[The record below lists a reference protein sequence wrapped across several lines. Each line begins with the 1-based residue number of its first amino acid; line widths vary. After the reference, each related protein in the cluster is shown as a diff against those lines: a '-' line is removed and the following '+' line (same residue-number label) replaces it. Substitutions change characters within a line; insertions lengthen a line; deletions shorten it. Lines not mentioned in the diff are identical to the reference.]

1 MAGKISDQITRP
13 GINGEE
19 WLLLAYNGQNYKVTI
34 KQLLDAVPLPTLAAL
49 GLDQV
54 DNTSDLDKPL
64 STAVIQALN
73 NKAAAIHRHSVADID
88 GLSELLQAKADVATV
103 NQTIQDLVANLATK
117 NDLNGLEASIYNA
130 LGQYATTA
138 SMQQAFQDLVIPEP
152 SVVATS
158 NMEW

>member
-13 GINGEE
+13 QINGEE
-19 WLLLAYNGQNYKVTI
+19 WLLLAYNGENYKVTI

-49 GLDQV
+49 GLDRV

-64 STAVIQALN
+64 STAIINALN

-88 GLSELLQAKADVATV
+88 GLTEALQAKVDIATV
-103 NQTIQDLVANLATK
+103 NQTIGDLISTLSSKTDLADLQTSIQTALAN
-117 NDLNGLEASIYNA
+117 
-130 LGQYATTA
+130 YATLL
-138 SMQQAFQDLVIPEP
+138 QLDQAIKDINVPKITVI
-152 SVVATS
+152 AT